1 MENNRR
7 FRTFFVYVNKWCP
20 RRRIE
25 ASKLCRYFAVNDLI
39 AATNSKKA
47 DLIVIFTCGSFETNE
62 ELSILTI
69 EKSLREKSA
78 KIVITGCLPKIN
90 PERLKTYDIAL
101 LISPRNLNTLDSMIG
116 ARVPYNSLHSDATF
130 IGGFHDLYQG
140 HLIDRV
146 KRNVKFSADS
156 SNSRISDIYFRCINQ
171 GFFRKSED
179 IMFSPQTCIIEIAES
194 CLGNCSYCAIKLA
207 AEKFRS
213 FSEEQILDSFR
224 SGLGNGYK
232 DFALLAGDIGCYGV
246 DTGTNL
252 PNLLKKLFALRNDF
266 RILLWDLNIRWFI
279 NYYDEFRSVLKA
291 NSRRV
296 SRIVLPIE
304 SGSDRILGL
313 MNRGYKIEKV
323 KECLLDFQ
331 KTIPELKLETHIIV
345 GFPGETEEDFQKSV
359 ELVKEIN
366 FSKVVVFRYEDR
378 PNTRASSFPDKVLK
392 EVIDRR
398 ARVLAKEDKVI
409 LVN

>member
-1 MENNRR
+1 MVNNRKLG
-7 FRTFFVYVNKWCP
+7 TFFVYVNKWCP
-20 RRRIE
+20 RRSIE
-25 ASKLCRYFAVNDLI
+25 ASKLCRYFAINNLT
-39 AATNSKKA
+39 AATNPKKA
-47 DLIVIFTCGSFETNE
+47 DLIIIFTCGSFGINE

-69 EKSLREKSA
+69 EKSLREKRA
-78 KIVITGCLPKIN
+78 QVVITGCLPRID
-90 PERLKTYDIAL
+90 PERLKIYGNAL
-101 LISPRNLNTLDSMIG
+101 LVLPRDLGTLDSLIE
-116 ARVPYNSLHSDATF
+116 AKVPYGSLRSDATAV
-130 IGGFHDLYQG
+130 GGFHDLYQG
-140 HLIDRV
+140 RLVDRV
-146 KRNVKFSADS
+146 KRKAGLAGNSD
-156 SNSRISDIYFRCINQ
+156 SRISDIYSKCFNQ
-171 GFFRKSED
+171 RFFRKSED
-179 IMFSPQTCIIEIAES
+179 IMFSPKTCVIEIAES

-213 FSEEQILDSFR
+213 FSEEQILESFR

-252 PNLLKKLFALRNDF
+252 PNLLKKLFALGNGF

-291 NSRRV
+291 NSRKV

-323 KECLLDFQ
+323 KDCLLDFQ

-359 ELVKEIN
+359 ELVKEIK

-398 ARVLAKEDKVI
+398 VRVLAKEDRVI